1 MKGNE
6 MITSWIDTLAEF
18 EVPDSDVAVDAD
30 RLLDLRYTPQNNRP
44 CTLKWQDVMTEQA
57 RPAGS

>member
-1 MKGNE
+1 